1 MIGSVRP
8 PSRKGGVCCD
18 GWCRKWNHDQIWEN
32 LRKIKALLTYL
43 LFYYPSSFE
52 EAPEAGA
59 VGEISFLNSE
69 EEGVCLPKI
78 IWMYWDNPDYPKY
91 IDTVVE
97 RLREL
102 NPDCDV
108 RLLNCHTLSHYI
120 DDYMV
125 RQAGLSA
132 TTKSD
137 LIRLELI
144 LRYGGIWLDATILVF
159 EDFSWIYEKFSSG
172 RYNFVGFY
180 YENWTRVEHFPVLE
194 NWLIASPPDDP
205 FIRAWRD
212 EFKKVTLG
220 VDIYFSGLKNRS
232 DYGDILQGVEDPKY
246 LLAYLAAQ
254 VAMRQ
259 VPSFSVHL
267 RAAMRSAFLYH
278 VLSQWVPYKI
288 ALKLCANK
296 MPAKPP
302 SLIKITHAERYL
314 INVIWKFNLFSKKSY
329 LSLLKK

>member
-1 MIGSVRP
+1 MIRF
-8 PSRKGGVCCD
+8 RK
-18 GWCRKWNHDQIWEN
+18 
-32 LRKIKALLTYL
+32 KIKNIKDLLAYL
-43 LFYYPSSFE
+43 LFYYSSSFE
-52 EAPEAGA
+52 VAPEAGP
-59 VGEISFLNSE
+59 VNEISFLNSG
-69 EEGVCLPKI
+69 EEGIFLPKI

-91 IDTVVE
+91 IDNLIE
-97 RLREL
+97 KLSEL
-102 NPDCDV
+102 NPDYDI
-108 RLLNCHTLSHYI
+108 RLLNCRTVSHYI

-125 RQAGLSA
+125 NHEGLSA

-144 LRYGGIWLDATILVF
+144 LRYGGIWLDATTLVF
-159 EDFSWIYEKFSSG
+159 EDFSWIYEKFLSG

-180 YENWTRVEHFPVLE
+180 YENWTKIEHFPVLE

-205 FIRAWRD
+205 LIRAWRD
-212 EFKKVTLG
+212 EFKNVTQG
-220 VDIYFSGLKNRS
+220 VDTYLSSLKNRS
-232 DYGDILQGVEDPKY
+232 DYGEILQGVEDPKY

-259 VPSFSVHL
+259 LPSFSVHL
-267 RAAMRSAFLYH
+267 RAAMQSAFLYH
-278 VLSQWVPYKI
+278 ELSQWVPYKI

-296 MPAKPP
+296 MPHRPP
-302 SLIKITHAERYL
+302 ALIKITHAERYL